1 MKRMALVL
9 GVMMALAMVAP
20 ADLVV
25 VVDPGVDI
33 GGGLTSYTV
42 RMVADSPADQLV
54 GFDGSFQGTLN
65 QIKYGTEDTP
75 TLTNAAFLT
84 PDEQARDTH
93 FLLWDTD
100 LNLVLTSPNE
110 TPSLLNGVFT
120 VNVAAQ
126 AQNLAFAQIVLS
138 EGETAQ
144 LTGEAANAIGTVFN
158 FSMLPE
164 GETPEPGV
172 TDPVHV
178 MVFPEPMTISLLSVG
193 VVFILRRRK
202 PCQRRNASD

>member
-1 MKRMALVL
+1 MT
-9 GVMMALAMVAP
+9 LAMAAP
-20 ADLVV
+20 ADLIV
-25 VVDPGVDI
+25 VVDPGVNLP
-33 GGGLTSYTV
+33 GGLTSYTV
-42 RMVADSPADQLV
+42 RMVADSPADEL
-54 GFDGSFQGTLN
+54 GAFDGSFQGTLN
-65 QIKYGTEDTP
+65 QIKDGTEDTP

-138 EGETAQ
+138 EGETVQ
-144 LTGEAANAIGTVFN
+144 LTGEAGNA
-158 FSMLPE
+158 S
-164 GETPEPGV
+164 GEFFDVSTII
-172 TDPVHV
+172 
-178 MVFPEPMTISLLSVG
+178 PEPMTVSLLSVG